1 MWPLW
6 LPSLL
11 KVKSAAFC
19 EEKKAASIKAAAAAA
34 AKADT
39 SAVDKV
45 LAQYGY

>member
-11 KVKSAAFC
+11 KVKSAAFY
-19 EEKKAASIKAAAAAA
+19 EEKKAASIKAAAAAT
-34 AKADT
+34 KADT
-39 SAVDKV
+39 SAVDKL